1 MRTFMSAVI
10 GILIG
15 IVLVAMAGMV
25 YVRATGLDNRAT
37 PGAIESRLARL
48 ARRFAVPGDVRA
60 LRNPVTSTS
69 EVVAEGMSHFADHC
83 ASCHANDGSGD
94 TEMGRGLYPR
104 APDMRLPATQ
114 GLSDGELFYVIEH
127 GIRFTGMP
135 AWSTGTK
142 DGEASTWRLVH
153 FIRRLSKLT
162 AAEVERMKQLNPR
175 SPEEIRLEIEEEH
188 FLNEGANP

>member
-15 IVLVAMAGMV
+15 IALVAMAGMV